1 MFGVAVKIYN
11 VGRLDF
17 LVSAQPRFC
26 FSRHRHVFI
35 YSASKTFAHLE
46 EKTLL
51 TDTDKKKIL
60 ADIGKEGE
68 QIPVQKKNH
77 LVKSIK
83 HFLIDIIQISFRD

>member
-1 MFGVAVKIYN
+1 MRKYFTNAGREYFSSVEDAFLFGVAVKIYN
-11 VGRLDF
+11 VGRLGF

-60 ADIGKEGE
+60 ADIGKESE
-68 QIPVQKKNH
+68 QIEV
-77 LVKSIK
+77 
-83 HFLIDIIQISFRD
+83 